1 MKKTIKKA
9 VKKKTA
15 GITKDSVIADVVRE
29 HPEAIAVFLQYGLHC
44 VGCSMAQYD
53 TIASGARSHG
63 VNPEYIVKD
72 LNTHITKVRS
82 GARGK

>member
-1 MKKTIKKA
+1 MKKT
-9 VKKKTA
+9 VKKKLPS
-15 GITKDSVIADVVRE
+15 ITKDSVIADVVRE
-29 HPEAIAVFLQYGLHC
+29 HPEAIGVFLQYGLHC

-72 LNTHITKVRS
+72 LNAHIAKVRRALK
-82 GARGK
+82 GNK